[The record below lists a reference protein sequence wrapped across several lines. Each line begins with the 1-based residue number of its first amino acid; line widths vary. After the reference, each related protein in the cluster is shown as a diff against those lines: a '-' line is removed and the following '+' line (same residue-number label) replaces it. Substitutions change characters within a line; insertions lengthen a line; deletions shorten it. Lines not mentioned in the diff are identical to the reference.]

1 MAAVEPPKYRSAEP
15 VEARLANKRP
25 STGSGLRFSHEP
37 LALYTHWPFCVSKCP
52 YCDFNSHVRDAV
64 DQEAWAH
71 ALLADMAYEA
81 ALTSGRSL
89 SSIFFGGG
97 TPSLMPPATVASLI
111 NAAEKHWGFTDDIEI
126 TLEANPSSVEAARFA
141 DLAAAGVNRVS
152 LGLQSLDDDALAF
165 LGRAHSVEESLAA
178 LAIAQA
184 EFTRVNIDLIYARPD
199 QTEAAWEGEL
209 ARGIGFGTDHMSLYQ
224 LTIEPGTRFSTLVRE
239 GQFVPAD
246 DDEAASLY
254 ELTQT
259 MTSAAGLPAYE
270 ISNHAREGQQSRH
283 NLTYWRYGDY
293 VGIGPGAHGRRLKSA
308 TQRHKKPENFLSGVG
323 RNNHGILT
331 EEALDPKTRA
341 MEALLMGLRLAEGI
355 DLSDIATRT
364 GVAAD
369 GLVDNEAVAGIE
381 KLGLI
386 RQQGQ
391 HLTVT
396 PQGMPLLDAILP
408 EIVKVEPQS
417 VA

>member
-1 MAAVEPPKYRSAEP
+1 MRE
-15 VEARLANKRP
+15 
-25 STGSGLRFSHEP
+25 T
-37 LALYTHWPFCVSKCP
+37 
-52 YCDFNSHVRDAV
+52 V
-64 DQEAWAH
+64 DQAAWAA

-81 ALTSGRSL
+81 ALTPGRTL

-97 TPSLMPPATVASLI
+97 TPSLMPPATVAALI

-152 LGLQSLDDDALAF
+152 LGLQSLDDAALAF

-178 LAIAQA
+178 LDIAQS
-184 EFTRVNIDLIYARPD
+184 EFARVNIDLIYARPD
-199 QTEAAWEGEL
+199 QTAAAWEAEL
-209 ARGIGFGTDHMSLYQ
+209 ARAIGFGTGHMSLYQ
-224 LTIEPGTRFSTLVRE
+224 LTIEPGTRFATLVRE

-246 DDEAASLY
+246 DDEAAALY
-254 ELTQT
+254 ELTQA

-270 ISNHAREGQQSRH
+270 ISNHAGVRQQSRH

-293 VGIGPGAHGRRLKSA
+293 VGIGPGAHGRRLKNA
-308 TQRHKKPENFLSGVG
+308 TQRHKKPENFLSGLA
-323 RNNHGILT
+323 RNAHGIVT
-331 EEALDPKTRA
+331 EEVLEAETRA

-355 DLSDIATRT
+355 DLTDIASRT

-369 GLVDNEAVAGIE
+369 GLVDDKAVADIE

-386 RQQGQ
+386 RQNGT
-391 HLTVT
+391 HLIVT
-396 PQGMPLLDAILP
+396 LQGMPLLDAILP
-408 EIVKVEPQS
+408 QIVLVEPQA